1 MHVKLNSGT
10 SDPEFLFNE
19 TKNKIRGVFF
29 NVIPDKVGLYVDD
42 VRHYLFQT
50 KDLFLSKDKQAS
62 KNSGKYINDII
73 QNYGSNIAYQIFT
86 KPSCVPERT
95 FDIYDSGY
103 GAYKKILLLE
113 NPLLV

>member
-29 NVIPDKVGLYVDD
+29 KVIPDKVGLYVDD

-50 KDLFLSKDKQAS
+50 KDLFLSKDKQAQ
-62 KNSGKYINDII
+62 K
-73 QNYGSNIAYQIFT
+73 QW
-86 KPSCVPERT
+86 
-95 FDIYDSGY
+95 
-103 GAYKKILLLE
+103 
-113 NPLLV
+113 